1 MSKSSECC
9 QFQRSHCAECGSGRD
24 ADKDGS
30 GLISA
35 KELYKAI
42 IQGEAEDG
50 TGSVKSCHRSA
61 VTFLGPGFSEKRR
74 RGIDRNGKPM
84 VIGVEI
90 DRSRQQL
97 WVWSATCANIQRNA
111 DPDGPCQQSAV
122 TLMSQSR
129 TQEMSEQIMR
139 WDMTTGKMQP
149 QTDHTIHDNY
159 TYITIYINIYILIYI

>member
-90 DRSRQQL
+90 DRSRQQH
-97 WVWSATCANIQRNA
+97 VSVKCHMCQHSAPC
-111 DPDGPCQQSAV
+111 GP
-122 TLMSQSR
+122 
-129 TQEMSEQIMR
+129 
-139 WDMTTGKMQP
+139 
-149 QTDHTIHDNY
+149 
-159 TYITIYINIYILIYI
+159 